1 MDKLVVR
8 GNRITEYIDKMTVYI
23 SDFISIIK
31 NIDKEKQKLV
41 WESDNS
47 VKMMNLFDEMVKKYL
62 NYTDRMIKLIEFLN
76 KSINRYDETLDTLKK
91 EYNTFHN
98 KYNDEVMYG

>member
-31 NIDKEKQKLV
+31 SIDKEKQKLV

-47 VKMMNLFDEMVKKYL
+47 VKMMQLFDEMVKNYL
-62 NYTDRMIKLIEFLN
+62 SYTDRMIKLIEFLN

>member
-47 VKMMNLFDEMVKKYL
+47 VKMMQLFDEMVKNYL
-62 NYTDRMIKLIEFLN
+62 SYTDRMIKLIEFLN